1 MGVDVNGNKVFV
13 VHGESVAFLMGV
25 S

>member
-13 VHGESVAFLMGV
+13 VHGESVAFLMGD